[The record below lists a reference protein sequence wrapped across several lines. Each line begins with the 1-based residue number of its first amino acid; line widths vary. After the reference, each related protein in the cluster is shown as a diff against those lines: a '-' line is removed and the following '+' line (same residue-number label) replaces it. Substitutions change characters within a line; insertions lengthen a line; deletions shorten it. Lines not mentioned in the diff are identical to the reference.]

1 MNKNEYAKKRGCV
14 YYIAGFII
22 LLHTD
27 IFRSS
32 LSSAHYFEIMKTNSI
47 IFTFFKLLTPTFL
60 IHSFQR
66 MYFFLLC
73 SIHSSHTFNVFFRLL
88 TSLIITSK
96 K

>member
-32 LSSAHYFEIMKTNSI
+32 LSNVHYFEIMKTNGI
-47 IFTFFKLLTPTFL
+47 IFTFFKLMTPTFL
-60 IHSFQR
+60 IHSLKLH
-66 MYFFLLC
+66 FFLLC
-73 SIHSSHTFNVFFRLL
+73 SIRSSHTFNTFFQLL
-88 TSLIITSK
+88 TSLKISSK